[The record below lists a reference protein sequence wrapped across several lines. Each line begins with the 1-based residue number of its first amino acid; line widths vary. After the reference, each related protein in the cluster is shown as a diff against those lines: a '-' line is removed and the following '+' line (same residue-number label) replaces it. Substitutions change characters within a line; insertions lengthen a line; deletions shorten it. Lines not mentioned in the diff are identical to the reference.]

1 MSQSNFYAMLSRMK
15 YINRWGL
22 MNNTRYENIS
32 EHSQQVAVLAHC
44 LVLIH
49 NKRFGGSLNPE
60 RAALLAVFHDAT
72 EIITGDMPTPVKYA
86 NRDIRDI
93 YKDIE
98 DKASDRLTSMLPEDF
113 RDEYSDI
120 LRQCGSGDEEL
131 PEDFRDEYSDI
142 LRQCGSGDEELRVF
156 VKAADRLSALIKCID
171 EMRMGNDEFKKAK
184 ETIEQSIRDMKLP
197 EAEVFERE
205 FLPAFSLPL
214 DEMS

>member
-1 MSQSNFYAMLSRMK
+1 MSQSNFFAMLSRMK

-49 NKRFGGSLNPE
+49 NKRFGGSLDPE

-93 YKDIE
+93 YRDIE
-98 DKASDRLTSMLPEDF
+98 DKAADRLTTMLPEDF
-113 RDEYSDI
+113 RGVYSDI
-120 LRQCGSGDEEL
+120 LKQCGDGD
-131 PEDFRDEYSDI
+131 DK
-142 LRQCGSGDEELRVF
+142 LRVF
-156 VKAADRLSALIKCID
+156 VKAADRFSALIKCID
-171 EMRMGNDEFKKAK
+171 EMRMGNDEFAKAK
-184 ETIEQSIRDMKLP
+184 ETIEKSIREMNLP
-197 EAEVFERE
+197 EAEVFEKE

-214 DEMS
+214 DELS